1 MFRPREEIAGRVR
14 TAPARREDKFMKS
27 ITRRRALQSG
37 AAAAALLA
45 APRFASAA
53 GPLVRLRILE
63 TTDLHVNVF
72 PYDYYR
78 DAADDTVGLARTAS
92 LVKAA
97 RAEARNSLLFDNGDL
112 IQGSPMGDY
121 TAYRRGVKKGDTHP
135 MVAAM
140 NVLNYDCGTVGNH
153 EFNYGLEFMHNALGT
168 ARFPIVCANVETSDG
183 KAMMK
188 PWIVLD
194 REVVDESGTAH
205 NLKVG
210 VIGFVPPQIMQWDK
224 AHLEGKAQ
232 TTDIVDAARKHVPDL
247 KKAGADL
254 VVALCHSG
262 IAGGERKGGEENA
275 ALHLAAVDGID
286 VILTGHQHYVFP
298 GGKEFNNIPGVD
310 PKKGTLHG
318 KPAVMAG
325 FWGSHLGLIDLDLA
339 KEGDAWKVAA
349 FSVEARPI
357 YERVDRKVV
366 AKVGSEAAVAAA
378 AQADHD
384 ATLTY
389 VREPVGSTAVPIHSY
404 FSLVADDASVK
415 LVTEAQA
422 WYVAALVK
430 QSPYKDLPVLS
441 AAAPF
446 KAGGRGGPNYFT
458 DIKPGPLAIK
468 DMADIYIYP
477 NTIRAV
483 KVTGAQVREWL
494 ERSAGIYN
502 RIDPAKGGEQELV
515 NPKFPAY
522 NFDVIAGVEYRID
535 PMQPSRYDND
545 GKLVNPDAR
554 RIKDLTHGGKPVA
567 DDQVFIVVT
576 NNYRAGGGGNFPG
589 NDGTTMVLEA
599 PDLTRD
605 AIMRF
610 IMERKEIAPKPDGS
624 WSLVP
629 PPANVTATFLTGP
642 NAAAYQP
649 AGIKVERM
657 GDGPDGFVKYKLAL

>member
-1 MFRPREEIAGRVR
+1 
-14 TAPARREDKFMKS
+14 
-27 ITRRRALQSG
+27 
-37 AAAAALLA
+37 
-45 APRFASAA
+45 
-53 GPLVRLRILE
+53 
-63 TTDLHVNVF
+63 
-72 PYDYYR
+72 
-78 DAADDTVGLARTAS
+78 
-92 LVKAA
+92 
-97 RAEARNSLLFDNGDL
+97 
-112 IQGSPMGDY
+112 
-121 TAYRRGVKKGDTHP
+121 
-135 MVAAM
+135 
-140 NVLNYDCGTVGNH
+140 
-153 EFNYGLEFMHNALGT
+153 
-168 ARFPIVCANVETSDG
+168 
-183 KAMMK
+183 
-188 PWIVLD
+188 
-194 REVVDESGTAH
+194 VDESGAKLA
-205 NLKVG
+205 LKIG
-210 VIGFVPPQIMQWDK
+210 VIGFVPPQIVQWDK
-224 AHLEGKAQ
+224 AHLEGKAR
-232 TTDIVDAARKHVPDL
+232 TTDIVDAAAKHVPDL
-247 KKAGADL
+247 KKAGADI

-275 ALHLAAVDGID
+275 ALHLAEVDGID
-286 VILTGHQHYVFP
+286 VILTGHQHFVFP

-310 PKKGTLHG
+310 AKKGTLHG

-339 KEGDAWKVAA
+339 KNGDTWTVVA

-384 ATLTY
+384 ATLKY
-389 VREPVGSTAVPIHSY
+389 VREPVGKTAVPIHSY
-404 FSLVADDASVK
+404 FSLVSDDASVK

-422 WYVAALVK
+422 WYVADLVK
-430 QSPYKDLPVLS
+430 QSPYKDLPILS

-446 KAGGRGGPNYFT
+446 KAGGRGGPTYFT

-502 RIDPAKGGEQELV
+502 QIDPAKNGEQDLI

-522 NFDVIAGVEYRID
+522 NFDVIAGVEYKID
-535 PMQPSRYDND
+535 PMQPPRYDND

-554 RIKDLTHGGKPVA
+554 RIKDLTFDGKPVT
-567 DDQVFIVVT
+567 DDQAFIVVT

-610 IMERKEIAPKPDGS
+610 IMERNEIAPKADGS

-642 NAAAYQP
+642 NAAAYRP
-649 AGIKVERM
+649 AGIKVEKM
-657 GDGPDGFVKYKLAL
+657 GDGPDGFVKYKLVL